1 VFAAIASNMVRVFA
15 DPCEKRVAAETKTA
29 IAIEIERRGELF
41 IDE

>member
-15 DPCEKRVAAETKTA
+15 DPCEKRVAAETKTT
-29 IAIEIERRGELF
+29 IAIEIDRQGAFF